1 MESLLK
7 VRYLFFA
14 QSVNGIPAYELV
26 CELLRALYG
35 MKQSLREWYATLAP
49 FLASIG
55 YDQLELDHS
64 VFIHRSN
71 GLIIAIYVD
80 DLLVIG
86 PDSLEIEY
94 LKEQLGEKFRTK
106 DLGPV
111 SWYLGMR
118 VIRDRALRT
127 IYVDQTTYV
136 NRLISDLG
144 MDFCKPTKTP
154 MEVGVEF

>member
-1 MESLLK
+1 M
-7 VRYLFFA
+7 
-14 QSVNGIPAYELV
+14 
-26 CELLRALYG
+26 
-35 MKQSLREWYATLAP
+35 
-49 FLASIG
+49 
-55 YDQLELDHS
+55 
-64 VFIHRSN
+64 FIHRSN

-127 IYVDQTTYV
+127 FYVDQTTYV
-136 NRLISDLG
+136 NRLISDLR
-144 MDFCKPTKTP
+144 MDFCKPAKTP